1 MLLFNESVDDKRLG
15 QWLKSA
21 LENPSTTDPKVE
33 AVKTEILFTYTQA
46 WRLIY
51 SIYDGKCFSQTLAHF
66 YGGVGDTDPLLA
78 LLLITSYVQFVSWLK
93 KCARL
98 A

>member
-21 LENPSTTDPKVE
+21 LEFPSTTDPKVE

-46 WRLIY
+46 WKFIY
-51 SIYDGKCFSQTLAHF
+51 SIYDDKCLSQALAHF
-66 YGGVGDTDPLLA
+66 YGEIDDTDPQLSLS
-78 LLLITSYVQFVSWLK
+78 LITSYVQFV
-93 KCARL
+93 R
-98 A
+98 